1 MVCPVVGVCGG
12 CEANHS
18 LEKKVQDI
26 YERLGAKL
34 QESALHIYASPDS
47 GYRSRGEFRI
57 YKKAP
62 NIKSTNA
69 DSRDL
74 ADSFGL
80 DSTSLPKL
88 FLSMS
93 AKSKNTHIPIAHCP
107 ILLPALQDVLHALLP
122 LLERVSVLSHKLY
135 AIEVLGSRF
144 STLGALPP
152 KSSTLES
159 SVLIASHSA
168 LLHTIVKDTHQH
180 SDVVISL
187 IYHKHLDLAFEQA
200 ALDLLLALRRD
211 LSKSKE
217 TQARLGRISLIAR
230 SKNERL
236 CITPQ
241 GEQIRDYATDVVQVC
256 DKPYTYLRKE
266 GQFCQPNAYMN
277 ACMLSF
283 VKHAISSHEREDLLE
298 MYGGDGNFSIALA
311 ECFDKVLVTEVVKK
325 ASAHIAQN
333 AALNGISNITSVR
346 LSGAETMS
354 ALRFER
360 EFFRLKRVDIRAFS
374 FSHILIDP
382 PRSGVGDEAML
393 AFIAGFSSI
402 IYISCNP
409 ASLLKDLQVLLQ
421 THSIENVALFDQFPH
436 THHLECALILRKQS

>member
-1 MVCPVVGVCGG
+1 M
-12 CEANHS
+12 
-18 LEKKVQDI
+18 
-26 YERLGAKL
+26 
-34 QESALHIYASPDS
+34 
-47 GYRSRGEFRI
+47 
-57 YKKAP
+57 
-62 NIKSTNA
+62 
-69 DSRDL
+69 
-74 ADSFGL
+74 
-80 DSTSLPKL
+80 
-88 FLSMS
+88 
-93 AKSKNTHIPIAHCP
+93 
-107 ILLPALQDVLHALLP
+107 
-122 LLERVSVLSHKLY
+122 
-135 AIEVLGSRF
+135 
-144 STLGALPP
+144 
-152 KSSTLES
+152 
-159 SVLIASHSA
+159 
-168 LLHTIVKDTHQH
+168 
-180 SDVVISL
+180 
-187 IYHKHLDLAFEQA
+187 
-200 ALDLLLALRRD
+200 
-211 LSKSKE
+211 
-217 TQARLGRISLIAR
+217 
-230 SKNERL
+230 
-236 CITPQ
+236 
-241 GEQIRDYATDVVQVC
+241 QVC